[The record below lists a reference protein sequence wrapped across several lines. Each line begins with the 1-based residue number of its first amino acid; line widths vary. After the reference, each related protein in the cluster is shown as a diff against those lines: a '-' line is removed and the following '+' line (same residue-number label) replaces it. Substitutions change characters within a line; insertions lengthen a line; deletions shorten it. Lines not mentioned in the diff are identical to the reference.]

1 MVASLIVVVPPMFI
15 PSELGAPMRLASSYE
30 VISLAPVFLASS
42 RALPTWSKWPCVT
55 RMASRVLGWSSFGAL
70 GLSSQGSMAMVAPP
84 GVVMIQA
91 AWPHQVAV
99 VTPAGAG
106 FSAAGAAGA
115 AAGLAA
121 ALADEGTKAE
131 QTKAKESAASGNE
144 TFFMGLSWCQGEERS
159 KCKRSGSV

>member
-55 RMASRVLGWSSFGAL
+55 RMASSVLGWSSFGAL
-70 GLSSQGSMAMVAPP
+70 GLSSQGSMAMVA
-84 GVVMIQA
+84 
-91 AWPHQVAV
+91 
-99 VTPAGAG
+99 
-106 FSAAGAAGA
+106 
-115 AAGLAA
+115 AAGLAAAGAGVGAGLSA